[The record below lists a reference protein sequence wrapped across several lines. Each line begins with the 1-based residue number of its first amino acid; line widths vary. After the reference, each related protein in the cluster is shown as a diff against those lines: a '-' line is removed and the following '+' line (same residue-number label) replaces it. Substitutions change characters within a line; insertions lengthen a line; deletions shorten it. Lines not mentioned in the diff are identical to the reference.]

1 LEHELEIGQL
11 LDSRFEITALIAQ
24 SGMATV
30 FAALDQQTGQ
40 TVAIKV
46 PHTGF
51 GSSRTSLGRLAHEAA
66 VLGRLD
72 HFGIPKIIPIVEKS
86 RPYVVMECLEGETLY
101 DLLQRRHPLPVCEAL
116 QLVSRLCGILEH
128 VHQQGVIH
136 RDIKPGNIIIS
147 KDGTPHIIDFGI
159 SKMTAREPI
168 MFGWFSPKMTGTPEY
183 MAPEQ
188 IQGDRTDVRTD
199 IYSLGA
205 MLYEIVTGTP
215 PFQQDGKDENI
226 EVRLAGAPQ
235 PPREL
240 NKGVTEEIE
249 EIILHAMAPRPA
261 DRYSS
266 AAAMKADLDFPE
278 GVQVKGAYRTPL
290 KASAWPK
297 RLRVAA
303 FVLSLLAAPVILFF
317 IFLLLFQRQL
327 AQPPKGR
334 GQR

>member
-1 LEHELEIGQL
+1 LGHELEIGQL
-11 LDSRFEITALIAQ
+11 LDSRFKITTLIAQ

-30 FAALDQQTGQ
+30 FKALDRQTGQ

-46 PHTGF
+46 PHTDF
-51 GSSRTSLGRLAHEAA
+51 ASSRTSFGRLAHEAA
-66 VLGRLD
+66 VLGKLD
-72 HFGIPKIIPIVEKS
+72 HLGIPKIIPVAEKS

-101 DLLQRRHPLPVCEAL
+101 DLLQRRHFLPVCDAL
-116 QLVSRLCGILEH
+116 QLVSRLCGILQH
-128 VHQQGVIH
+128 VHQRGVIH
-136 RDIKPGNIIIS
+136 RDIKPGNIIIC
-147 KDGTPHIIDFGI
+147 KDGMPHIIDFGI
-159 SKMTAREPI
+159 SQMTAREPI

-205 MLYEIVTGTP
+205 VLYEIVTGMP
-215 PFQQDGKDENI
+215 PFQQDGKEKK
-226 EVRLAGAPQ
+226 LAVAPR

-240 NKGVTEEIE
+240 NKGVTEQIE

-261 DRYSS
+261 DRYCS
-266 AAAMKADLDFPE
+266 AAAMKAELDFPE
-278 GVQVKGAYRTPL
+278 AVQVTGAYRTPL
-290 KASAWPK
+290 KSSAWPK

-317 IFLLLFQRQL
+317 VFLLLFQRQL
-327 AQPPKGR
+327 AR
-334 GQR
+334 